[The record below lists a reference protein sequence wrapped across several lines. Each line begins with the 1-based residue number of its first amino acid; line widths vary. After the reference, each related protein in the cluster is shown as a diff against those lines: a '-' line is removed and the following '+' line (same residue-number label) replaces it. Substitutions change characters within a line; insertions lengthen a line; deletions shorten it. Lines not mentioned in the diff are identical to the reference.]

1 MATGTASS
9 INDITAQ
16 VWDSTTSGYTNVAI
30 TDFEVHKD
38 PIRTQHSDGNQYR
51 LKINAI
57 TSTIAD
63 VNPTFNMFGI
73 INTTDASNEHFWLK
87 KCFKVKVDISTI
99 VKYIYLLPMSYNV
112 NLEKSVTYIC
122 MEMSERLL
130 ELGNFKYFTEL
141 GILDFSTF
149 FINRITEANI
159 YLNDLAKLAK
169 KLDPSFNGFKIIPQ
183 VPPSTMERASNQINN
198 NNIMHLADQL
208 FELGWFKCPAYA
220 SYDSFDLQAMANTAL
235 VDNCIITYKI
245 MDLGEMRKV
254 AIGANRATMALYSGL
269 QDQTVKPFFD
279 TAFFDNFINKKATFE
294 FSKYGSWVSCLM
306 DGGLEQGDSTNRIEL
321 EALFGSKENMEAKLC
336 CLKQLVAI
344 NPQVYSYSLPNQL
357 LSTDFG
363 VYNLGTGDTVHD
375 FIVAINYSTANLDG
389 RTTGSNLTFTTK
401 LKTLKFNYPIIQT
414 DFYNQLNING
424 VPCLNG

>member
-1 MATGTASS
+1 MGNVS
-9 INDITAQ
+9 IRDITAY
-16 VWDSTTSGYTNVAI
+16 VWNTSLNNYSPVA
-30 TDFEVHKD
+30 TSDFEVHKD

-57 TSTIAD
+57 SSTID
-63 VNPTFNMFGI
+63 EVNPVFNMFGI
-73 INTTDASNEHFWLK
+73 INTTDTNNEHFWLK
-87 KCFKVKVDISTI
+87 KCFKVEVNISSQIKV
-99 VKYIYLLPMSYNV
+99 IYLLPMSYNV

-141 GILDFSTF
+141 GLSDFTTF
-149 FINRITEANI
+149 FKNRITEANN
-159 YLNDLAKLAK
+159 YLNELAKLAC
-169 KLDPSFNGFKIIPQ
+169 KLDKSFEGFKIIPRAP
-183 VPPSTMERASNQINN
+183 VSTMDRASNQINN
-198 NNIMHLADQL
+198 NNIMQLADQL

-220 SYDSFDLQAMANTAL
+220 SYDSFDLQAMSANPK
-235 VDNCIITYKI
+235 DKCIITYKI
-245 MDLGEMRKV
+245 LDLGDIRKITNAV
-254 AIGANRATMALYSGL
+254 NVTTMALYSGL

-294 FSKYGSWVSCLM
+294 FSKYGSWVNCLM

-344 NPQVYSYSLPNQL
+344 NPQVYSYVLPNML
-357 LSTDFG
+357 LGADFG
-363 VYNLGTGDTVHD
+363 VYNLGSGGITAYD
-375 FIVAINYSTANLDG
+375 FIVAINYSATNLDG
-389 RTTGSNLTFTTK
+389 RTDGSNLTFTTK

-414 DFYNQLNING
+414 DFYNNLNING
-424 VPCLNG
+424 TPCLNG